1 MPLKSNDTDGA
12 ISRKRIESYV
22 TAREKVTAVAL
33 TDAAATLTAAQ
44 LVESKLFTIT
54 PTAARNLTTATA
66 AQLLTLLTDEE
77 VGTSFEFTI
86 VNLAAETHAVTL
98 VGGTTVTIVGSA
110 AVAAASSGTFVGVV
124 TSASA
129 VSVYRK

>member
-22 TAREKVTAVAL
+22 TAHEKVTPVAL

-44 LVESKLFTIT
+44 LADSKLFTIT

-66 AQLLTLLTDEE
+66 AQILAHLADEA

-98 VGGTTVTIVGSA
+98 VGGTTVTVSGSA
-110 AVAAASSGTFVGVV
+110 VVSAASSGTFVAVV
-124 TSASA
+124 ASASA
-129 VSVYRK
+129 VTVYRK

>member
-12 ISRKRIESYV
+12 ITRKRLENYV
-22 TAREKVTAVAL
+22 TAHEKVTAVAL

-54 PTAARNLTTATA
+54 PTAARDLTTATA
-66 AQLLTLLTDEE
+66 AQIVAQLTDEA

-86 VNLAAETHAVTL
+86 VNLAASTHAVTL
-98 VGGTTVTIVGSA
+98 VGGSSVTVTGAAAVSA
-110 AVAAASSGTFVGVV
+110 ATSGTFVAVV
-124 TSASA
+124 TGAST
-129 VSVYRK
+129 VTVYRK